1 MKLKIPL
8 WSFDRTPNQHS
19 DIIRNRYVIDIDT
32 IDYAFLNVVHEAFHP
47 KMEWHGGYSWCAL
60 GVWTAKRSEIWKD
73 EIPDK
78 LFLFGLLKRYDAY
91 YDGPIITWELG
102 PLFVNYRW

>member
-32 IDYAFLNVVHEAFHP
+32 SDYAFFNVVHEVFHP
-47 KMEWHGGYSWCAL
+47 KMEWHGG
-60 GVWTAKRSEIWKD
+60 
-73 EIPDK
+73 
-78 LFLFGLLKRYDAY
+78 
-91 YDGPIITWELG
+91 
-102 PLFVNYRW
+102 LFVVRSWSVHSKTFRNLER